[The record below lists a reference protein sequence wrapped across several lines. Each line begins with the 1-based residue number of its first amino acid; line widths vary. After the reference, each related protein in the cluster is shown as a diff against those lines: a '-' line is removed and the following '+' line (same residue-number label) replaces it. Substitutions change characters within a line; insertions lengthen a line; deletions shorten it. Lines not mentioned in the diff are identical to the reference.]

1 MMIFRKLVLS
11 HDHCGLS
18 QSFSSKQQ
26 ARQKGKQKINLLDL
40 DSPQS
45 CYTFRLEHPPKA
57 WKTASSD
64 ACTFAI
70 TKMHQMQL
78 LPTFITLGPLWSL
91 VSHCQLGQVSNAC
104 WMLVAWKLSSW
115 NQWLWVANLD
125 RHKPKI
131 AAHAHYHC
139 IRSLQGL
146 QGTWNEI
153 WKLLEVLVHIW
164 TMTIRKIDLDFLGS
178 LSKNCLS
185 WFTKGPDCSV
195 HVNACLHK
203 QSWSLVQKFR
213 KLN

>member
-1 MMIFRKLVLS
+1 MIFRKLVLS

-18 QSFSSKQQ
+18 QSFSSKQP

-40 DSPQS
+40 THPQS
-45 CYTFRLEHPPKA
+45 CYTVTGCSPPKA

-78 LPTFITLGPLWSL
+78 LPTFITLGLFGLWCL
-91 VSHCQLGQVSNAC
+91 I
-104 WMLVAWKLSSW
+104 
-115 NQWLWVANLD
+115 ANLAKFQILVGCCGLETQFLESMTMSC
-125 RHKPKI
+125 KPWSSQAKI

-195 HVNACLHK
+195 HVNAFLHK